1 MNRNLTIIALILFFS
16 SSCRKDS
23 TIIPLISMPP
33 IEYTDQ
39 PEGYLNTHQ
48 PCLQLERNYNF
59 DLPQYQI
66 NPNLELYELSSSNI
80 DKFDKYETDENGIY
94 LTELDGNSVYYP
106 ITITQ
111 GAVTFYKHYKS
122 TNDAKSL
129 AHFLVLSN
137 WLKDNFTDF
146 GDFGYWFCNEYNS
159 GYDLTGPWP
168 SAMGQGFGL
177 MVMYQA
183 FVVTKD
189 EQYLEIC
196 NKALNGFDIRVS
208 ENGITNKSN
217 ELMWQFEEYPTDVPS
232 EVLNG
237 EIFALCGLNDYYEA
251 TGSQK
256 ALELFEKGLRYLEQN
271 ICRYSLF
278 FSSRYNLYSEHPAL
292 ANATKG
298 GAGDGY
304 HHLHIQ
310 QLLWLY
316 AKTNKHT
323 FLDYAT
329 NFLEKDLGEYENNI
343 VPKKIESVEASYSVV
358 PSDYGPDNLNDGIW
372 SYGYYWST
380 NIDTTELLINFNNIK
395 NDINR
400 LSFFFTTELST
411 KIDVDIYFKIDGN
424 SNWEF
429 SQSISNSDSLSYFS
443 DFYNTRHFNTYIH
456 TYALKSFDAQQIK
469 LRIIKDESVDIVAFR
484 EIDFQYDRRE
494 DVEIILSELAKSLAD

>member
-1 MNRNLTIIALILFFS
+1 
-16 SSCRKDS
+16 
-23 TIIPLISMPP
+23 
-33 IEYTDQ
+33 
-39 PEGYLNTHQ
+39 
-48 PCLQLERNYNF
+48 
-59 DLPQYQI
+59 DLSQYQI

-237 EIFALCGLNDYYEA
+237 EIFALCGLNDYYE
-251 TGSQK
+251 
-256 ALELFEKGLRYLEQN
+256 
-271 ICRYSLF
+271 
-278 FSSRYNLYSEHPAL
+278 
-292 ANATKG
+292 
-298 GAGDGY
+298 
-304 HHLHIQ
+304 
-310 QLLWLY
+310 
-316 AKTNKHT
+316 
-323 FLDYAT
+323 
-329 NFLEKDLGEYENNI
+329 
-343 VPKKIESVEASYSVV
+343 
-358 PSDYGPDNLNDGIW
+358 
-372 SYGYYWST
+372 
-380 NIDTTELLINFNNIK
+380 
-395 NDINR
+395 
-400 LSFFFTTELST
+400 
-411 KIDVDIYFKIDGN
+411 
-424 SNWEF
+424 
-429 SQSISNSDSLSYFS
+429 
-443 DFYNTRHFNTYIH
+443 
-456 TYALKSFDAQQIK
+456 
-469 LRIIKDESVDIVAFR
+469 
-484 EIDFQYDRRE
+484 
-494 DVEIILSELAKSLAD
+494 

>member
-1 MNRNLTIIALILFFS
+1 MNKLVSIIVISLTLF
-16 SSCRKDS
+16 SCNKDS
-23 TIIPLISMPP
+23 LTIPLISIPP
-33 IEYTDQ
+33 IEYTDR
-39 PEGYLNTHQ
+39 PEGYLNVNQ
-48 PCLQLERNYNF
+48 PCLELERNYDF
-59 DLPQYQI
+59 DLSQYQI
-66 NPNLELYELSSSNI
+66 NPDLDLYELCSSNI

-94 LTELDGNSVYYP
+94 LTELNGNSVYYP

-129 AHFLVLSN
+129 AQFLVLSD

-146 GDFGYWFCNEYNS
+146 GDYGYWFCNGYNS

-183 FVVTKD
+183 FLVTKD
-189 EQYLEIC
+189 EKYLDIC
-196 NKALNGFDIRVS
+196 NKALNGFDHDVS
-208 ENGITNKSN
+208 ENGITNKTH

-251 TGSQK
+251 TGSEK
-256 ALELFEKGLRYLEQN
+256 AFELYTKGLRYLEQN

-278 FSSRYNLYSEHPAL
+278 FSSRYNLYSAHPAL
-292 ANATKG
+292 ANATNSG
-298 GAGDGY
+298 TGDGY

-316 AKTNKHT
+316 TKTSNHI
-323 FLDYAT
+323 FLEYAT
-329 NFLEKDLGEYENNI
+329 NFLEKDLGEYEQNI
-343 VPKKIESVEASYSVV
+343 VPKKIENVDASYSIVA
-358 PSDYGPDNLNDGIW
+358 SDYGPDNLNDGVW

-380 NIDTTELLINFNNIK
+380 NKDTTELYVDFNNQK

-400 LSFFFTTELST
+400 LSFFFTNESST
-411 KIDVDIYFKIDGN
+411 QIDVDIYYKIDDN

-429 SQSISNSDSLSYFS
+429 SQSISNSDSLSSFS

-456 TYALKSFDAQQIK
+456 TYMLKSLDAKQIK
-469 LRIIKDESVDIVAFR
+469 LRIIKGESVDIVAFR
-484 EIDFQYDRRE
+484 EIDFQYDRSDDIE
-494 DVEIILSELAKSLAD
+494 VILAGLVQSLGK